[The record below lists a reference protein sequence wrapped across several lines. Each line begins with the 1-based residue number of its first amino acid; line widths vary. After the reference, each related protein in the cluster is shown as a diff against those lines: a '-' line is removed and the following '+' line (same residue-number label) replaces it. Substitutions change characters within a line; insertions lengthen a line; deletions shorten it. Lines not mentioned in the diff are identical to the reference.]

1 MERRNSSMTTRNFKI
16 YFRKTIVQ
24 KDEGLFSTPC
34 TQQIQDLIRKFCTE
48 KNIEI
53 VSLVVNDPFSDSIVK
68 IRGTREQ
75 CDALFDFLKKMQ
87 DDYFFSSVNK

>member
-1 MERRNSSMTTRNFKI
+1 MATRNFKI

-24 KDEGLFSTPC
+24 KDEGLFSTPS
-34 TQQIQDLIRKFCTE
+34 TQQIKDLVTQFCTE
-48 KNIEI
+48 KKIEI
-53 VSLVVNDPFSDSIVK
+53 LSFVVNDPFSDSIIK

-75 CDALFDFLKKMQ
+75 CDALFDFLKEMQ